1 MRAKHSAFRRLIRSA
16 TLTVF
21 SICILSCTVVQA
33 QKTPSIFKTEGGDK
47 GKSTSATNMA
57 YINELE
63 VAAKGTGDA
72 AKLARNKL
80 IFIGVEQVDTEF
92 NNYRKKSRK
101 RNDLLQF
108 IFDFLEVGATT
119 AIAVT
124 NGERAK
130 EVIAEAL
137 NGFKGGRT
145 SFTKT
150 FRLLEAQILFN
161 KMVTNRSKRLT
172 AIYDKLN
179 DDVESYPWERARS
192 ELRDYF
198 YAGTIDDALSGLSV
212 DTGAEASTAKA
223 NLEKAKELAGVVGAP
238 SPEEVAASVKNFAQV
253 RGIMEVGFA
262 AEKAVNDEKAKPAA
276 NQVKATIDAQE
287 AKKKE
292 VLDDL
297 RSLFDVINA
306 NIKLKALLDRIPEVF
321 SQGNDA
327 ARIKLE
333 GQLNRIRENKS
344 PTLDDYDS
352 ILPKLSDLASKAV
365 TTDPSMAADLNTILA
380 TSKTLQAKAH

>member
-1 MRAKHSAFRRLIRSA
+1 VRAKTSAFRRLMRSA
-16 TLTVF
+16 ALTVF
-21 SICILSCTVVQA
+21 SLCILSCAVVRA

-47 GKSTSATNMA
+47 VRSTSATNMS

-63 VAAKGTGDA
+63 AAAKGSGDA
-72 AKLARNKL
+72 AKIARNKL

-119 AIAVT
+119 AIAIT

-137 NGFKGGRT
+137 TGFKGGRT

-161 KMVTNRSKRLT
+161 KMVSNRSKRLS
-172 AIYDKLN
+172 AIYGKLN
-179 DDVESYPWERARS
+179 DDVTSFPWERARS

-198 YAGTIDDALSGLSV
+198 YAGTIDDALSGLSI
-212 DTGAEASTAKA
+212 DTGAEANAAQK
-223 NLEKAKELAGVVGAP
+223 NLEEVKKLAGIVGAP
-238 SPEEVAASVKNFAQV
+238 SPEEVEVSKKNFDQV
-253 RGIMEVGFA
+253 RTIMEVGFA

-276 NQVKATIDAQE
+276 NQVQATIDTQN
-287 AKKKE
+287 AKKKT

-306 NIKLKALLDRIPEVF
+306 NAKLKALLNRIPEEF
-321 SQGNDA
+321 SQGDDA
-327 ARIKLE
+327 ERIKLE
-333 GQLNRIRENKS
+333 GQLNRIRENKN

-352 ILPKLSDLASKAV
+352 ILLKLSDLASSAV
-365 TTDPSMAADLNTILA
+365 TRDPSMAADLNTILA
-380 TSKTLQAKAH
+380 ASKTLKAK

>member
-1 MRAKHSAFRRLIRSA
+1 MRSA
-16 TLTVF
+16 VLTVF
-21 SICILSCTVVQA
+21 SLCILSSTVVQA

-47 GKSTSATNMA
+47 GKSTSSTNMA

-63 VAAKGTGDA
+63 GLASGTGDA
-72 AKLARNKL
+72 AKIARNKL

-119 AIAVT
+119 AIAIT

-137 NGFKGGRT
+137 TGFKGGRT

-150 FRLLEAQILFN
+150 FRLMEAQILFN
-161 KMVTNRSKRLT
+161 KMVANRSKRLS
-172 AIYDKLN
+172 AIYDRLN

-192 ELRDYF
+192 ELRDYL

-212 DTGAEASTAKA
+212 DTGAEANAEKA
-223 NLEKAKELAGVVGAP
+223 NLEEVKKLAGIVGATDP
-238 SPEEVAASVKNFAQV
+238 DVVAAMIKNFTQV
-253 RGIMEVGFA
+253 RNILRVGVVAERAVA
-262 AEKAVNDEKAKPAA
+262 AEKAKPAA
-276 NQVKATIDAQE
+276 SQVKATIDAQE
-287 AKKKE
+287 AIKKG

-297 RSLFDVINA
+297 RALFDVINA
-306 NIKLKALLDRIPEVF
+306 NPKLKALLDRIPEES
-321 SQGNDA
+321 SQGDDA
-327 ARIKLE
+327 ERIKLE
-333 GQLNRIRENKS
+333 GQLNRIRENKD
-344 PTLDDYDS
+344 PTLADYDS
-352 ILPKLSDLASKAV
+352 ILLKLNELASIAV
-365 TTDPSMAADLNTILA
+365 KRDPALAADLNAILA
-380 TSKTLQAKAH
+380 ASKTLKAK

>member
-1 MRAKHSAFRRLIRSA
+1 MS
-16 TLTVF
+16 
-21 SICILSCTVVQA
+21 
-33 QKTPSIFKTEGGDK
+33 
-47 GKSTSATNMA
+47 

-63 VAAKGTGDA
+63 AAAKGSGDA
-72 AKLARNKL
+72 AKIARNKL

-119 AIAVT
+119 AIAIT

-161 KMVTNRSKRLT
+161 KMVSNRSKRLS
-172 AIYDKLN
+172 AIYGKLN
-179 DDVESYPWERARS
+179 DDVTSYPWERARS

-198 YAGTIDDALSGLSV
+198 YAGTIDDALSGLSI
-212 DTGAEASTAKA
+212 DTGAEANAEQK
-223 NLEKAKELAGVVGAP
+223 NLEEVKKLAGIVGAP
-238 SPEEVAASVKNFAQV
+238 SPEEVEVSKRNFEQV
-253 RGIMEVGFA
+253 RTIMEVGFA

-276 NQVKATIDAQE
+276 DQVQATIDAQN
-287 AKKKE
+287 AKKKT

-297 RSLFDVINA
+297 RSLFDLINA
-306 NIKLKALLDRIPEVF
+306 NTKLKALLNRIPEEF
-321 SQGNDA
+321 SQGDDA
-327 ARIKLE
+327 ERIKLE
-333 GQLNRIRENKS
+333 GQLNRIRENKN

-352 ILPKLSDLASKAV
+352 ILLKLSDLTSSAV
-365 TTDPSMAADLNTILA
+365 TRDPSMAADLNTILA
-380 TSKTLQAKAH
+380 ASKTLKAK